1 MLDHRRFQLGQM
13 ETLEDKKKKNTLRQK
28 DRFKFNLKKRKR

>member
-13 ETLEDKKKKNTLRQK
+13 ETLEDKKKK
-28 DRFKFNLKKRKR
+28 KKEYFEAEGQI